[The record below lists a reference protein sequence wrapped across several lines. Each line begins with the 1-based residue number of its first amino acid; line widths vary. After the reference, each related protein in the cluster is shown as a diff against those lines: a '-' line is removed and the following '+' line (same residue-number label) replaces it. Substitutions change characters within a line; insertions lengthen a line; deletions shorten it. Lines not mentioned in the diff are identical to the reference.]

1 MLAAKTVFEEIL
13 DNDEASRLFCSE
25 VGGERGVLAW
35 HGPTT
40 RRTTSS
46 STPDR
51 LRPLTHKELLIQGC
65 VLASPVFER
74 IARPTADA
82 EGRRATAMRFGDPR
96 VQALA

>member
-25 VGGERGVLAW
+25 MGGERGVLAW

-51 LRPLTHKELLIQGC
+51 LRPLN
-65 VLASPVFER
+65 P
-74 IARPTADA
+74 
-82 EGRRATAMRFGDPR
+82 
-96 VQALA
+96 